1 MEATMGR
8 SISRGEIEKALAAA
22 VSGETDSR
30 RTMELDI
37 RKYQALLKDI
47 DIPEGH
53 KEQMIEALW
62 SIVVAFVEIG
72 YGVHPVQQACG
83 KVNENNNK
91 SSIDGAGDLYCDD
104 SSILEVTRID
114 NRHRPKPTLE

>member
-1 MEATMGR
+1 MGR

-53 KEQMIEALW
+53 KKQMIEALW

-83 KVNENNNK
+83 KVNEHNNK
-91 SSIDGAGDLYCDD
+91 FFIDGSDDLYCGE
-104 SSILEVTRID
+104 SSILEVTRTD
-114 NRHRPKPTLE
+114 NRHKSKPTLE